1 MASGLQSQNTKI
13 TLRHFW
19 RASLGYKKSIL
30 AAVFGVIG
38 AAVLNALTPL
48 YFKKFFDLLSHGT
61 SPAIIH
67 ELIGVLITIA
77 VLRLLQWAGWRIAT
91 FFSSYFQSKV
101 MTDLTN
107 MCFEYLQ
114 GHSFG
119 FFTDNFVGS
128 LVKKVKWFSRSFEV
142 ISDRAFWNLLP
153 LVVTLSIVISV
164 LFRRNIWLG
173 LGVVIWL
180 VIFFIVNSIFI
191 RFKLRYD
198 IARSEA
204 ETKATGFLADTI
216 TNQGTIK
223 LFDGFEREKKQSKV
237 LNETLRR
244 LRLKTWN
251 FGNYFEATQALLMSM
266 LEITIFYMAIQ
277 LWHRG
282 LLTIGD
288 FVLIQSYLI
297 YVFNNIWD
305 FGKVFRQIF
314 ESLADAEEMTVIL
327 ETPQEVTDTKNA
339 QPLTVTEGKIEFDR
353 VSFNYHRTRTILK
366 DFSLTI
372 QPHERL
378 AIVGPSGAGKTTL
391 VKLLL
396 RMHDVSG
403 GGVRIDGQDIAH
415 VTQTSQRRQISLV
428 PQDPIL
434 FHRSLEENIRYGK
447 PDATHEEVVAAAK
460 SARCHEFI
468 EKLPEGYATYVG
480 ERGVKLSSGERQR
493 VAIARA
499 ILYNA
504 PILILDEATSS
515 LDSESERLIQDAL
528 DVLMKGKTVI
538 AIAHRL
544 STIKKM
550 DRIVVIENGAIR
562 EEGTHERLIA
572 HGGMYTNL
580 WQLQAGGFI

>member
-1 MASGLQSQNTKI
+1 MEQLQQKRHAVI
-13 TLRHFW
+13 TLSYFW
-19 RASLGYKKSIL
+19 KASWSYKGLIV
-30 AAVFGVIG
+30 AATFGVIG
-38 AAVLNALTPL
+38 AATLNAVTPL
-48 YFKKFFDLLSHGT
+48 FLKKLFDLLAAGNT
-61 SPAIIH
+61 PTIIKS
-67 ELIGVLITIA
+67 LLSTLGVIA
-77 VLRLLQWAGWRIAT
+77 LLRFLQWSLWRLAT
-91 FFSSYFQSKV
+91 FSSTYFQSRV

-107 MCFEYLQ
+107 SCYSYLQ
-114 GHSFG
+114 QHSFG

-128 LVKKVKWFSRSFEV
+128 LVKKVRWFSRSFEV
-142 ISDRAFWNLLP
+142 ICDRIFWNLLP
-153 LVVTLSIVISV
+153 LVVTLSIVIGVLWHRNSV
-164 LFRRNIWLG
+164 IG
-173 LGVVIWL
+173 LGIVIWL
-180 VIFFIVNSIFI
+180 VIFFIVNAIFI
-191 RFKLRYD
+191 RFKMKYD
-198 IARSEA
+198 IARSSA
-204 ETKATGFLADTI
+204 ETQATGFLADTI
-216 TNQGTIK
+216 TNQSTIK
-223 LFDGFEREKKQSKV
+223 LFDGITREKNESMR
-237 LNETLRR
+237 LNEVVRV

-251 FGNYFEATQALLMSM
+251 FGNYFEATQALLMSI
-266 LEITIFYMAIQ
+266 LEIVIFYIAIK
-277 LWHRG
+277 LWQRNA
-282 LLTIGD
+282 LTLGD

-327 ETPQEVTDTKNA
+327 ETPHDITDAADA
-339 QPLTVTEGKIEFDR
+339 QPLRLTRAAIRFDR
-353 VSFNYHRTRTILK
+353 VTFAYPKSRPIL
-366 DFSLTI
+366 DTFSLDI
-372 QPHERL
+372 ASHERL

-396 RMHDVSG
+396 RMHDVTSG
-403 GGVRIDGQDIAH
+403 TVSIDGQDISH
-415 VTQTSQRRQISLV
+415 ITQASHHQNISLV

-447 PDATHEEVVAAAK
+447 PDATHEEIVAAAK

-468 EKLPEGYATYVG
+468 ESLSDGYATKVG

-550 DRIVVIENGAIR
+550 DRIIVIEQGVIR
-562 EEGTHERLIA
+562 EQGTHERLITA
-572 HGGMYTNL
+572 GGMYTHL
-580 WQLQAGGFI
+580 WKLQAGGFI

>member
-1 MASGLQSQNTKI
+1 MTKEFQRHYTKI
-13 TLRHFW
+13 TLAYFW
-19 RASLGYKKSIL
+19 RGSLRYKKTLLL
-30 AAVFGVIG
+30 AALGVIG
-38 AAVLNALTPL
+38 GATLNAVTPL
-48 YFKKFFDLLSHGT
+48 YFKRFFDLLAAGSSIT
-61 SPAIIH
+61 VVRDLIVVLVII
-67 ELIGVLITIA
+67 T
-77 VLRLLQWAGWRIAT
+77 VLRLAQWVGWRLAT
-91 FFSSYFQSKV
+91 FSSSYFQSRV

-107 MCFEYLQ
+107 MCFGYLQ
-114 GHSFG
+114 QHSFS

-128 LVKKVKWFSRSFEV
+128 LVKKVKWFSRSYEV
-142 ISDRAFWNLLP
+142 ISDRIFWNLLP
-153 LVVTLSIVISV
+153 LAVTVSIIIYV
-164 LFRRNIWLG
+164 LFQRNMWLG
-173 LGVVIWL
+173 FGIIAWL
-180 VIFFIVNSIFI
+180 VIFFIVNAIFI

-198 IARSEA
+198 IERSTA

-223 LFDGFEREKKQSKV
+223 LFDGYDREVRQSGV
-237 LNETLRR
+237 LHEQLRR

-251 FGNYFEATQALLMSM
+251 FGNYFEATQGFLMVV
-266 LEITIFYMAIQ
+266 LEISIFFMAIR
-277 LWHRG
+277 LWQRG
-282 LLTIGD
+282 LLTVGD

-297 YVFNNIWD
+297 YVFSNIWD

-314 ESLADAEEMTVIL
+314 ESLADAEEMTIIL
-327 ETPQEVTDTKNA
+327 ATPHEVTDTKNA
-339 QPLTVTEGKIEFDR
+339 KPLTVTAGRIVFDR
-353 VSFNYHRTRTILK
+353 VSFNYHRTRIILK
-366 DFSLTI
+366 DFSLAVK
-372 QPHERL
+372 PHERL

-403 GGVRIDGQDIAH
+403 GTIRIDGQNIAH
-415 VTQTSQRRQISLV
+415 VTQQSQRRQISLV

-434 FHRSLEENIRYGK
+434 FHRSLEENIRYGL
-447 PDATHEEVVAAAK
+447 PTATFDDVVAAAK

-468 EKLPEGYATYVG
+468 DRLPEGYQTYAG

-504 PILILDEATSS
+504 PILVLDEATSS

-528 DVLMKGKTVI
+528 DPLMAGKTVI

-550 DRIVVIENGAIR
+550 DRIVVIDNGTVR
-562 EEGTHERLIA
+562 EEGTHDQLITQGGLYTRL
-572 HGGMYTNL
+572 
-580 WQLQAGGFI
+580 WKLQAGGFI

>member
-1 MASGLQSQNTKI
+1 MTKGFQLSNTKI
-13 TLRHFW
+13 TLSYYW
-19 RASLGYKKSIL
+19 RASLKYKKMIFL
-30 AAVFGVIG
+30 TVLGVVG
-38 AAVLNALTPL
+38 AAALNGITPL
-48 YFKKFFDLLSHGT
+48 YFKKFFDLLSQGRT
-61 SPAIIH
+61 PTIVQD
-67 ELIGVLITIA
+67 LIA
-77 VLRLLQWAGWRIAT
+77 VLVVITVLRLAQWVGWRLST
-91 FFSSYFQSKV
+91 FAASFFEARV

-107 MCFEYLQ
+107 DCFGYLQ
-114 GHSFG
+114 KHSFG

-128 LVKKVKWFSRSFEV
+128 LLKKVKWFSRSFEV
-142 ISDRAFWNLLP
+142 ISDRVFWNLLP
-153 LVVTLSIVISV
+153 LAVNGSIIIIV
-164 LFRRNIWLG
+164 LFRRNVLIG
-173 LGVVIWL
+173 LGIVAWL
-180 VIFFIVNSIFI
+180 VIFFIINGIFI
-191 RFKLRYD
+191 RYKLKYD
-198 IARSEA
+198 IARSAA
-204 ETKATGFLADTI
+204 ETKTTGFLADSI
-216 TNQGTIK
+216 TNQSTIK
-223 LFDGFEREKKQSKV
+223 LFDGYEREMDKSRT
-237 LNETLRR
+237 LNEDLRR

-251 FGNYFEATQALLMSM
+251 FGNYFEAAQGFLMLTM
-266 LEITIFYMAIQ
+266 EIGIFFLAVK
-277 LWHRG
+277 LWQRG

-305 FGKVFRQIF
+305 FGKIFRQIF

-327 ETPQEVTDTKNA
+327 ETPLEITDTATAK
-339 QPLTVTEGKIEFDR
+339 PLVVTEGKIEFSHVD
-353 VSFNYHRTRTILK
+353 FNYNQTRKILK
-366 DFSLTI
+366 DFSMTI
-372 QPHERL
+372 KPHERL

-396 RMHDVSG
+396 RMHDVTG
-403 GGVRIDGQDIAH
+403 GSIRIDGQDIVH
-415 VTQTSQRRQISLV
+415 ITQSSQRRQISLV

-468 EKLPEGYATYVG
+468 EKLSEGYATKVG

-504 PILILDEATSS
+504 PILVLDEATSS

-528 DVLMKGKTVI
+528 NELMVGKTVI

-550 DRIVVIENGAIR
+550 DRIVVIENGGIR
-562 EEGTHERLIA
+562 EEGTHDKLITS
-572 HGGMYTNL
+572 GGMYKNL